1 MGNPCISEKEYREIL
16 KQTFDQVEA
25 AFVDIDPDV
34 AECEQALGSMTISFQ
49 DGSKCI
55 FSAQPSV
62 RQLWVAI
69 ASKGLAYHFNYDFDK
84 HEWWQERW
92 QERCDNKERGIE
104 FKALLKSYLKEMTGV
119 DFRL

>member
-1 MGNPCISEKEYREIL
+1 MSNPCLSEKEYREIL
-16 KQTFDQVEA
+16 KQTFDQIEA
-25 AFVDIDPDV
+25 AFVDIDPDA
-34 AECEQALGSMTISFQ
+34 AECEQSLGSMTISFQ
-49 DGSKCI
+49 DGSKCV

-84 HEWWQERW
+84 HEWL
-92 QERCDNKERGIE
+92 DDKGRGIE

-119 DFRL
+119 DFKL